1 MEQVMSDLRVLL
13 AMAGVVAITMLLL
26 VMQLAWSS

>member
-13 AMAGVVAITMLLL
+13 AMVGVVAITMLLL